1 MPANGWPTGVE
12 VAHAMVHG
20 GPFPSTS
27 DARTTSVGSLAI
39 DRYLRPVSYQNL
51 SAALLPEDLKDEAA
65 GKLPRLVDGQPS

>member
-1 MPANGWPTGVE
+1 
-12 VAHAMVHG
+12 MVHG

-51 SAALLPEDLKDEAA
+51 SAALLPQDLKDEAA
-65 GKLPRLVDGQPS
+65 GTLPRLVDGQPG